1 MIIQININIDIND
14 NNIYFS
20 LLMNFVG
27 LCSGKIKY
35 IIVKP
40 INQIIYPK
48 YLLIDILKKLPITI
62 ELNNTANSTI
72 SGITYFVKKFSISYN
87 LIL

>member
-20 LLMNFVG
+20 SLINFVG

-72 SGITYFVKKFSISYN
+72 SGTTYFVKKFSISYN

>member
-40 INQIIYPK
+40 IIDNQFQIIAG
-48 YLLIDILKKLPITI
+48 
-62 ELNNTANSTI
+62 ERRWRACQLN
-72 SGITYFVKKFSISYN
+72 GMHEVDCISYN